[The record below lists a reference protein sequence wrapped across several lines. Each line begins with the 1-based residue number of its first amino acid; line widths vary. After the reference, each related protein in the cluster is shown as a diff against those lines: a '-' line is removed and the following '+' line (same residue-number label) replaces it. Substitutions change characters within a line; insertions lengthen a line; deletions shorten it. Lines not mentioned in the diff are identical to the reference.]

1 MNRTLEYII
10 TEEGCTIKEFLKKKG
25 YSRHVFI
32 QLKKIRESVLV
43 DGVWEH
49 LNYVLK
55 PGQILVIKYEEEQAS
70 ETIIPVQLPL
80 FVVYEDED
88 IIVLNKPAG
97 MPIHPSQ
104 GNYENTLANA
114 LAYYYKEKGE
124 NFIFRCVNRL
134 DRDTT
139 GLLIVA
145 KHGISACGLSEQMV
159 NRQIKREY
167 YAIVEGMTPACGT
180 ISAPIGRTADST
192 IERQVDFENGEY
204 AVTHFRR
211 INYEKG
217 YSLLAIQ
224 LETGRTHQIRVHM
237 KYMGYPLP
245 GDFLYNPNYSK
256 INRQALH
263 SAKLS
268 FRHPI
273 TGKLLSFCA
282 DLPEDFRS
290 FFGNYRRINNEQ

>member
-1 MNRTLEYII
+1 MNRTLVYHIQES
-10 TEEGCTIKEFLKKKG
+10 GSTIQQYLMEKG
-25 YSRHVFI
+25 YSRHIFI

-49 LNYVLK
+49 LNYVLQA
-55 PGQILVIKYEEEQAS
+55 GQTLTIQYEDQQSSEQ
-70 ETIIPVQLPL
+70 IVPVKLPL
-80 FVVYEDED
+80 SIVYEDED
-88 IIVLNKPAG
+88 IIVLNKPAD

-114 LAYYYKEKGE
+114 LAYYYGKQGK

-139 GLLIVA
+139 GLLVVA
-145 KHGISACGLSEQMV
+145 KHGISACILSAQML

-167 YAIVEGMTPACGT
+167 KAVVAGKTPSAGT
-180 ISAPIGRTADST
+180 ICAPIGRVEDST

-211 INYEKG
+211 IAYEKG
-217 YSLLAIQ
+217 YSLLTIQ

-237 KYMGYPLP
+237 NYIGHPLP
-245 GDFLYNPNYSK
+245 GDFLYNPDYSR
-256 INRQALH
+256 IHRQALH
-263 SAKLS
+263 SARLS
-268 FRHPI
+268 FYHPI
-273 TGKLLSFCA
+273 TGEWMSFCE
-282 DLPEDFRS
+282 DLPEDFKV
-290 FFGNYRRINNEQ
+290 FFPFQNISNMV